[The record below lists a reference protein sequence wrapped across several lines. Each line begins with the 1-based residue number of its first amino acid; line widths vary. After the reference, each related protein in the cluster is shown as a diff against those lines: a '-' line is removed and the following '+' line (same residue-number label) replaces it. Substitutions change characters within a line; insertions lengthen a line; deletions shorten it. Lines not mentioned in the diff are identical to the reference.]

1 MHQQSSYITVQEHGL
16 YPLCTPA
23 QKLVEAKLKRVYA
36 EGVSERTA
44 HAGLE
49 GQLALEDAEL
59 AGGHDASDD
68 GDDEASA
75 ARADAN
81 MAALLAEMDLE
92 GCGCGCM
99 IFLGP
104 WWFPPWLYLQALLQ
118 F

>member
-1 MHQQSSYITVQEHGL
+1 M
-16 YPLCTPA
+16 

-36 EGVSERTA
+36 EGVAERTA

-59 AGGHDASDD
+59 AGGHDASDE

-92 GCGCGCM
+92 GCGCVSLACYSFGH
-99 IFLGP
+99 
-104 WWFPPWLYLQALLQ
+104 
-118 F
+118 

>member
-1 MHQQSSYITVQEHGL
+1 V
-16 YPLCTPA
+16 

-36 EGVSERTA
+36 EGVAERAA
-44 HAGLE
+44 HQGLP

-59 AGGHDASDD
+59 AGHDASDD

-92 GCGCGCM
+92 CDGCAPHCP
-99 IFLGP
+99 L
-104 WWFPPWLYLQALLQ
+104 
-118 F
+118 